1 MDRIRAYI
9 RDNPLTWSLD
19 HLNAQGDA
27 DGPPSDVHM
36 TGGQVVRVGAVRE
49 PPLR

>member
-27 DGPPSDVHM
+27 DGRRQTS
-36 TGGQVVRVGAVRE
+36 T
-49 PPLR
+49 